1 MLKVPAPRAIVAAL
15 LLAAVAPAEA
25 SADAAREELTRAED
39 YFLVGD
45 TATALDKVTRL
56 LDAGTLPA
64 DARFTAWILRARC
77 EQARGK
83 GGAAADAFCEALRL
97 DPRWQPDGAR
107 FTEAEVASVDRA
119 RAAGCGDP
127 AYAGIRPGTA
137 SPPAERAATASY
149 LPPPAAGG
157 GGTPWYRKKMV
168 LGLVGGAAAAAA
180 VLALSGGGDD
190 GGGAGVPLPGF
201 PELPAR

>member
-1 MLKVPAPRAIVAAL
+1 MSRFPKRRAMLAVL
-15 LLAAVAPAEA
+15 LLVATAPAAVR
-25 SADAAREELTRAED
+25 ADAAREELTRAED

-56 LDAGTLPA
+56 LNAGALTG
-64 DARFTAWILRARC
+64 DARFSAWILRGRC

-83 GGAAADAFCEALRL
+83 NGAAEDAFCEALRL
-97 DPRWQPDGAR
+97 DPRWQPDGAL
-107 FTEAEVASVDRA
+107 FTAEEVAAVDRS

-127 AYAGIRPGTA
+127 ALAGVQPGTA
-137 SPPAERAATASY
+137 PPPARPAASPSY

-180 VLALSGGGDD
+180 VLAFSGGGED
-190 GGGAGVPLPGF
+190 GGGAAPLPGF